1 MANYKD
7 DLAWPLE
14 AYTPLKTLIIGAG
27 ITGLSTAIAL
37 SLTGHTITI
46 YEAAQSL
53 SEVGA
58 GLQIAPNAS
67 RVLARFGVLE
77 QVMKKANVL
86 EGLSLRRWK
95 NDEEIGRAPLMPRVG
110 EKYGAPLCVIH
121 RADLQSILLQALDSL
136 RNPVTLHLG
145 NKVVALTH
153 SSKTSIQLETGEWV
167 EGDVIICA
175 DGVKSLMRQNF
186 LSPGE
191 ENSEKI
197 KKEGGSAAYP
207 RGQADDVAD
216 QISPVPAG
224 DAAYRV
230 LIPRSKLEG
239 NKQGIKLLDS
249 NIGMRWMGPGGHIMA
264 YPVRENTLYNIV
276 LLHPQSSRSESES
289 KPVYSTADTRT
300 GKSSKNEMLSFY
312 SSWNSTIISLLS
324 YIPDGEVAEWNLL
337 SLPTPYVDE
346 RELCAA
352 QGIEDAGALA
362 CVLAKIGSKEEI
374 GDALKVFESVRKER
388 AERIQSSAGETRRV
402 LHLDDGKEQRERDRK
417 MRGVAGRSR
426 GLKGEEK
433 GEDVRNLDLWADEEW
448 QEYMWGVD
456 IMREAVEAWDR
467 K

>member
-1 MANYKD
+1 
-7 DLAWPLE
+7 
-14 AYTPLKTLIIGAG
+14 
-27 ITGLSTAIAL
+27 
-37 SLTGHTITI
+37 
-46 YEAAQSL
+46 
-53 SEVGA
+53 
-58 GLQIAPNAS
+58 
-67 RVLARFGVLE
+67 
-77 QVMKKANVL
+77 
-86 EGLSLRRWK
+86 
-95 NDEEIGRAPLMPRVG
+95 
-110 EKYGAPLCVIH
+110 
-121 RADLQSILLQALDSL
+121 LQSILLQALDSL

-276 LLHPQSSRSESES
+276 LLHPQSSRSQSES

-337 SLPTPYVDE
+337 SHSPLPTWMKGNCVLTGDAAHPMLPYVAQG
-346 RELCAA
+346 AA

-417 MRGVAGRSR
+417 MRGVGREISGVERRGERRRCKESR
-426 GLKGEEK
+426 SLGG
-433 GEDVRNLDLWADEEW
+433 
-448 QEYMWGVD
+448 
-456 IMREAVEAWDR
+456 
-467 K
+467 